1 MKPLNHLSFSQHNKP
16 KKLIFMLHG
25 YGDTAKN
32 FINVA
37 NLFQMNELEINF
49 IALDAPSIIPNY
61 PSGRQWFDLYP
72 NGIYISEAGE
82 KEKEIIKVEISSAI
96 KKIEDSI
103 ITIKNKFGLNFS
115 DCFLMGFSQGGM
127 MTFEFGNYLNE
138 SLGGFAILSGR
149 IFEKKILSNKH
160 FKESPIFISHG
171 KIDEIIPISYYYKS
185 CEFLKRNFFKFE
197 NHLLENDTHTISLK
211 AIEFLQKFI
220 KKNL

>member
-1 MKPLNHLSFSQHNKP
+1 MEPLNNLSFSQHNKP
-16 KKLIFMLHG
+16 KKLVFMLHG
-25 YGDTAKN
+25 YGDTAEN

-37 NLFQMNELEINF
+37 NLFQMNELKINF

-72 NGIYISEAGE
+72 NGIYIAEAGE
-82 KEKEIIKVEISSAI
+82 KEKKIIKEEISKAI

-115 DCFLMGFSQGGM
+115 DCLLMGFSQGGM

-138 SLGGFAILSGR
+138 RLGGFAILSGR
-149 IFEKKILSNKH
+149 IFEKKILSNEH
-160 FKESPIFISHG
+160 FKQSPIFISHG
-171 KIDEIIPISYYYKS
+171 KNDEIIPINYYYKS

-197 NHLLENDTHTISLK
+197 NHLFDNDTHTISLK